1 MKILMICN
9 NRDVA
14 ETIKEFFD
22 VCGHKCE
29 VATDRKSAVLLLF
42 LNKFDVVIADLPL
55 PGFDYSDLLISLKCN
70 TAAKVKVFIVAETDF
85 STNATNILR
94 EIGITGVLKKP
105 ISVKIL
111 ERML

>member
-29 VATDRKSAVLLLF
+29 VAADRKSAVLLLF
-42 LNKFDVVIADLPL
+42 LNKFDIVIADLPL
-55 PGFDYSDLLISLKCN
+55 PDFDYSDLLISLKRN
-70 TAAKVKVFIVAETDF
+70 GTTNAKVFIVAETDL
-85 STNATNILR
+85 STSTTNILR
-94 EIGITGVLKKP
+94 EVGITGVLKKP
-105 ISVKIL
+105 LSVRLL